1 MNKFKKASILIIIAE
16 ILIIILLNIIYITN
30 IRVTGRY
37 YRVEAE
43 RVVRLLEADTSFQ
56 ENPEKID
63 ISQFNTIVKVSEF
76 DSSEICNNDYV
87 VEEVAGRLYRIEYE
101 VGENRS
107 TFIMMN
113 IGMVAGLLLTIGVLL
128 YIGYKVIK
136 PFDKMTSLTEQL
148 AKGNLSTPLKEEKSR
163 FFGRFLWGMD
173 MLRENLEDSKSKNLE
188 YQKEKKT
195 MLLSL
200 SHDIKTPLSAIQ
212 LYSKALSE
220 GIYDTEEKKQEA
232 LTGIQSKTEEIR
244 GYVDEI
250 YKLSREDF
258 MELMVIPGEVYLK
271 DVMDGITAYYKDKL
285 SVQHTDFKVGEFD
298 NALLYADKDRLV
310 ESLQN
315 LMENA
320 IKYGDGRKISISFSE
335 EEDCKLIT
343 VSNTGCSLD
352 DGEMNNI
359 FDSFYRGSNTT
370 NIQGNGLGLYI
381 VKQLMTKM
389 EGDVFASVEKGN
401 DEDKLFNITLVVRK
415 V

>member
-1 MNKFKKASILIIIAE
+1 MNRFRKAATIIIITEVLIIIV
-16 ILIIILLNIIYITN
+16 LNVIYLSF
-30 IRVTGRY
+30 IRDSGKY
-37 YRVEAE
+37 YRVETE
-43 RVVRLLEADTSFQ
+43 RVVRMLEGDSSLR
-56 ENPEKID
+56 ENPEGID
-63 ISQFNTIVKVSEF
+63 ISGFSTIVRVGYF

-87 VEEVAGRLYRIEYE
+87 VEEVDGTPYRIEYKADK
-101 VGENRS
+101 NS
-107 TFIMMN
+107 TAFLLMN
-113 IGMVAGLLLTIGVLL
+113 IGMAAGLLLTVGVFI
-128 YIGYKVIK
+128 YIGMKVIK
-136 PFDKMTSLTEQL
+136 PFDKMSSLTQEL
-148 AKGNLSTPLKEEKSR
+148 AKGNLSAPIKEERSR
-163 FFGRFLWGMD
+163 FFGKFLWGMD
-173 MLRENLEDSKSKNLE
+173 MLRENLEDSKTKNLE

-212 LYSKALSE
+212 LYSRALSE
-220 GIYDTEEKKQEA
+220 GLYETEEKKQEA
-232 LTGIQSKTEEIR
+232 LDGILSKTEEIR

-250 YKLSREDF
+250 YNLSREDF
-258 MELMVIPGEVYLK
+258 MELSVNVGEVYLK
-271 DVMDGITAYYKDKL
+271 EVMEGIIAYYKDKL
-285 SVQHTDFKVGEFD
+285 SVIHTEFEIGEYD
-298 NALLYADKDRLV
+298 NALLSADKDRLV

-343 VSNTGCSLD
+343 VENTGCTLEE
-352 DGEMNNI
+352 GEINNI

-389 EGDVFASVEKGN
+389 DGDVFAEKE
-401 DEDKLFNITLVVRK
+401 EDIFKVTLVVRK

>member
-1 MNKFKKASILIIIAE
+1 MNRFRKAATIIIITEVLIIIV
-16 ILIIILLNIIYITN
+16 LNVIYLSF
-30 IRVTGRY
+30 IRDSGKY

-43 RVVRLLEADTSFQ
+43 RVVRMLEGDSSLR
-56 ENPEKID
+56 ENPEGVD
-63 ISQFNTIVKVSEF
+63 ISGFSTIIRVSHFN
-76 DSSEICNNDYV
+76 SSEICNNDYV
-87 VEEVAGRLYRIEYE
+87 VEEVDGTPYRIEYKADK
-101 VGENRS
+101 NS
-107 TFIMMN
+107 TAFLLMN
-113 IGMVAGLLLTIGVLL
+113 IGMAAGLLLTVGVFI
-128 YIGYKVIK
+128 YIGMKVIK
-136 PFDKMTSLTEQL
+136 PFDKMSSLTQEL
-148 AKGNLSTPLKEEKSR
+148 AKGNLSAPIKEERSR
-163 FFGRFLWGMD
+163 FFGKFLWGMD
-173 MLRENLEDSKSKNLE
+173 MLRENLEDSKTKNLE

-220 GIYDTEEKKQEA
+220 GLYDTEEKKQEA
-232 LTGIQSKTEEIR
+232 LAGILSKTEEIR

-250 YKLSREDF
+250 YNLSREDF
-258 MELMVIPGEVYLK
+258 MELSVNVGEVYLQE
-271 DVMDGITAYYKDKL
+271 VMEGITAYYKDKL
-285 SVQHTDFKVGEFD
+285 SVIHTEFEIGEYD
-298 NALLYADKDRLV
+298 NALLSADKDRLV

-343 VSNTGCSLD
+343 VENTGCTLEE
-352 DGEMNNI
+352 GEINNI

-389 EGDVFASVEKGN
+389 DGDVFAEK
-401 DEDKLFNITLVVRK
+401 EDDVFKVTLVVRK
-415 V
+415 A

>member
-1 MNKFKKASILIIIAE
+1 MNRFRKASYLIIFAE
-16 ILIIILLNIIYITN
+16 ILIIIVLNVIYITG
-30 IRVTGRY
+30 IRKAGRF

-43 RVVRLLEADTSFQ
+43 RIVRILESDPQKREKPESIDLSRFDT
-56 ENPEKID
+56 I
-63 ISQFNTIVKVSEF
+63 IRVSTF
-76 DSSEICNNDYV
+76 DVSEICNNDYI
-87 VEEVAGRLYRIEYE
+87 VEEVDGKIFRIEYKTKDSNYE
-101 VGENRS
+101 
-107 TFIMMN
+107 IILMN
-113 IGMVAGLLLTIGVLL
+113 IGMLAGLFLTIGVLV
-128 YIGYKVIK
+128 YIGTKVIK
-136 PFDKMTSLTEQL
+136 PFDKMSSLTEEL
-148 AKGNLSTPLKEEKSR
+148 AKGNLSAPIKEEKSR

-220 GIYDTEEKKQEA
+220 GIYDTEEKRQEA
-232 LTGIQSKTEEIR
+232 LRGIQTKTDEIK

-258 MELMVIPGEVYLK
+258 MEFSVKVGEVYLA
-271 DVMDGITAYYKDKL
+271 DVIEGVVAYYKDKL
-285 SVQHTDFKVGEFD
+285 SVLHTELEVGEYD
-298 NALLYADKDRLV
+298 NALLSCDKDRLV
-310 ESLQN
+310 EALQN

-343 VSNTGCSLD
+343 ISNTGCSL
-352 DGEMNNI
+352 EENELNNI
-359 FDSFYRGSNTT
+359 FDSFYRGTNTK

-381 VKQLMTKM
+381 VKQLMTRM
-389 EGDVFASVEKGN
+389 DGDVFASIDDGH
-401 DEDKLFNITLVVRK
+401 FRATLVVRK

>member
-1 MNKFKKASILIIIAE
+1 MNRFKKASIIIVIAEVLIIIA
-16 ILIIILLNIIYITN
+16 LNIFYLTN

-43 RVVRLLEADTSFQ
+43 RVVRILEA
-56 ENPEKID
+56 EEAYRNNPENINLGD
-63 ISQFNTIVKVSEF
+63 YSTIVRVSVY
-76 DSSEICNNDYV
+76 DPSELCNNDYV
-87 VEEVAGRLYRIEYE
+87 VEEVEGKLYRIEYRVLE
-101 VGENRS
+101 DRS
-107 TFIMMN
+107 TFILMN
-113 IGMVAGLLLTIGVLL
+113 VGMASALLLTVGVLL

-136 PFDKMTSLTEQL
+136 PFDKMSSLTEQL
-148 AKGNLSTPLKEEKSR
+148 AKGNLSTPIKEEKSR
-163 FFGRFLWGMD
+163 FFGKFLWGMD
-173 MLRENLEDSKSKNLE
+173 MLRENLEDSKMKNLE

-220 GIYDTEEKKQEA
+220 GLYDTEEKKQEA
-232 LTGIQSKTEEIR
+232 LAGIQSKTEEIR

-258 MELMVIPGEVYLK
+258 MELEVRPGEVYLK
-271 DVMDGITAYYKDKL
+271 DVMDGVVAYYKDKL
-285 SVQHTDFKVGEFD
+285 SVIHTEFEVEEFD
-298 NALLYADKDRLV
+298 NVLLSADKDRLI

-343 VSNTGCSLD
+343 VSNTGCTLEDS
-352 DGEMNNI
+352 EMNNI

-389 EGDVFASVEKGN
+389 DGDVFASKEGEN
-401 DEDKLFNITLVVRK
+401 FNVTLVVRK

>member
-1 MNKFKKASILIIIAE
+1 MNRFKKAATLIVIAEVLIIIA
-16 ILIIILLNIIYITN
+16 LNVFYLTN

-43 RVVRLLEADTSFQ
+43 RIVRVLEADETFRK
-56 ENPEKID
+56 NPDSIDLEKYK
-63 ISQFNTIVKVSEF
+63 TIIRVSVY
-76 DSSEICNNDYV
+76 DPSELCNNDYV
-87 VEEVAGRLYRIEYE
+87 VEEVEGTLYRIEYRVLE
-101 VGENRS
+101 DRS
-107 TFIMMN
+107 TFILMN
-113 IGMVAGLLLTIGVLL
+113 VGMASALLLTIGVLL

-136 PFDKMTSLTEQL
+136 PFDKMSSLTEQL
-148 AKGNLSTPLKEEKSR
+148 AKGNLSTPIKEEKSR
-163 FFGRFLWGMD
+163 FFGKFLWGMD
-173 MLRENLEDSKSKNLE
+173 MLRENLEDSKMKNLE

-220 GIYDTEEKKQEA
+220 GLYDTEEKKQEA
-232 LTGIQSKTEEIR
+232 LAGIQSKTDEIR

-258 MELMVIPGEVYLK
+258 MELEVKPGEVYMK
-271 DVMDGITAYYKDKL
+271 DVMDGVVAYYKDKL
-285 SVQHTDFKVGEFD
+285 SVLHTEFEVEEFD
-298 NALLYADKDRLV
+298 NALLSADKDRLI

-343 VSNTGCSLD
+343 VSNTGCTLEDS
-352 DGEMNNI
+352 EINNI

-389 EGDVFASVEKGN
+389 DGDVFASKEGEN
-401 DEDKLFNITLVVRK
+401 FNVTLVVRK

>member
-1 MNKFKKASILIIIAE
+1 MNRFKKAATLIVIAEVLIIIA
-16 ILIIILLNIIYITN
+16 LNVFYLTN

-43 RVVRLLEADTSFQ
+43 RIVRVLESDVTFRN
-56 ENPEKID
+56 NPESID
-63 ISQFNTIVKVSEF
+63 LEKYKTLIRVSVY
-76 DSSEICNNDYV
+76 DPSELCNNDYV
-87 VEEVAGRLYRIEYE
+87 VEEVEGTLYRIEYRVLE
-101 VGENRS
+101 DRS
-107 TFIMMN
+107 TFILMN
-113 IGMVAGLLLTIGVLL
+113 VGMASALLLTIGVLL

-136 PFDKMTSLTEQL
+136 PFDKMSSLTEQL
-148 AKGNLSTPLKEEKSR
+148 AKGNLSTPIKEEKSR
-163 FFGRFLWGMD
+163 FFGKFLWGMD
-173 MLRENLEDSKSKNLE
+173 MLRENLEDSKMKNLE

-220 GIYDTEEKKQEA
+220 GLYDTEEKKQEA
-232 LTGIQSKTEEIR
+232 LAGIQSKTDEIR

-258 MELMVIPGEVYLK
+258 MELEVKPGEVYMK
-271 DVMDGITAYYKDKL
+271 DVMDGVVAYYKDKL
-285 SVQHTDFKVGEFD
+285 SVLHTEFEIAEFD
-298 NALLYADKDRLV
+298 NALLSADKDRLI

-343 VSNTGCSLD
+343 VSNTGCTLEDS
-352 DGEMNNI
+352 EINNI

-389 EGDVFASVEKGN
+389 EGDVFASKEGEN
-401 DEDKLFNITLVVRK
+401 FNVTLVVRK

>member
-258 MELMVIPGEVYLK
+258 MELTVTPGEVYLK

-285 SVQHTDFKVGEFD
+285 SVQHTDFEVGKFE

>member
-1 MNKFKKASILIIIAE
+1 MNRFRKAATIIIITEVLIIIV
-16 ILIIILLNIIYITN
+16 LNVIYLSF
-30 IRVTGRY
+30 IRDSGKY
-37 YRVEAE
+37 YRVETE
-43 RVVRLLEADTSFQ
+43 RVVRMLEGDSSLR
-56 ENPEKID
+56 ENPEGVD
-63 ISQFNTIVKVSEF
+63 ISGFSTIIRVSHFN
-76 DSSEICNNDYV
+76 SSEICNNDYV
-87 VEEVAGRLYRIEYE
+87 VEEVDGTPYRIEYKADK
-101 VGENRS
+101 NS
-107 TFIMMN
+107 TAFLLMN
-113 IGMVAGLLLTIGVLL
+113 IGMAAGLLLTVGVFI
-128 YIGYKVIK
+128 YIGMKDIK
-136 PFDKMTSLTEQL
+136 PFDKMSSLTQEL
-148 AKGNLSTPLKEEKSR
+148 AKGNLSAPIKEERSR
-163 FFGRFLWGMD
+163 FFGKFLWGMD
-173 MLRENLEDSKSKNLE
+173 MLRENLEDSKTKNLE

-220 GIYDTEEKKQEA
+220 GLYDTEEKKQEA
-232 LTGIQSKTEEIR
+232 LAGILSKTEEIR

-250 YKLSREDF
+250 YNLSREDF
-258 MELMVIPGEVYLK
+258 MELSVNVGEVYLK
-271 DVMDGITAYYKDKL
+271 EVMEGITAYYKDKL
-285 SVQHTDFKVGEFD
+285 SVIHTEFEIGEYD
-298 NALLYADKDRLV
+298 NALLSADKDRLV

-343 VSNTGCSLD
+343 VENTGCTLEE
-352 DGEMNNI
+352 GEINNI

-389 EGDVFASVEKGN
+389 DGDVFAEKEQ
-401 DEDKLFNITLVVRK
+401 DIFKVTLVVRK